1 MGKKKSSRIAVILIA
16 ALLISQF
23 NVVSYGAETGSFGG
37 DRYADE
43 DGSVS
48 EPVIHFTVPPKAAE
62 PVPEAPD
69 YHDVF
74 STPVF
79 TPTQIPTPFQNVNP
93 TPVPSAPVYKDPTP
107 TIIPMPGNITEPASD
122 PESEPAAGTEPS
134 PAPTPVVTITPV
146 PTPSP
151 LPADK
156 PGPEEGSENNEPDET
171 EGIPEG
177 IPERIRE
184 LIREGRARVA
194 EANTVSDDSIEPENT
209 VSGPK
214 EDDSVLSAD
223 EIRADK
229 AVAVTGVEIHPHGTL
244 DMGITKETNFIAT
257 CTINPD
263 NATNKSVRW
272 SSGNTSVATV
282 EQNGKV
288 NFIGEGKVTITV
300 TTVDGGYKDSFT
312 VWVTFMKP
320 KAVSLSPRKLE
331 LYEEETGYINA
342 IVEPDNLLDEYK
354 KVTWTLPNTT
364 FADLSSSGTKCTVK
378 AKKLNGVN
386 EGKFTVSVKTVNGGF
401 TDTCEVTV
409 KKKIRVT
416 SVEVKQA
423 QGKNEIY
430 VGEPVDLKAIVNPDG
445 AYNKLVSWTYSS
457 ADGGAVNIK
466 YPTTNGGDPQTI
478 TGTKPGNVTIK
489 AENTDSGKSGTYNIK
504 VIPVP
509 VDSMELN
516 PDHLEIVKGGENGR
530 INITLSSTTGYTPT
544 NKKVKWTCSDGTKVQ
559 LLSNETNATSAYI
572 SIKGIEVTDTDVTIT
587 ATSDYD
593 KNLKRT
599 CLVKVKAPTAVTGF
613 EINPESLELE
623 AGDTTTKETVTA
635 TITPPEA
642 TNQTVTWQI
651 VEGGTSAQIYGTTVG
666 KTCLVRA
673 GSESGNAILR
683 ATLVDGDK
691 TYTKDCQITVVPRK
705 VKGITL
711 NPHVINMDEDVP
723 SSLTQNLTASITP
736 TNAANKNVIWT
747 IDDESVISLSGDGLT
762 RTVNGLKPGTARVTV
777 TTEDGGFSDTTTV
790 NIKKKTIPLQDLVIT
805 PESWVVKTG
814 KSFELHW
821 ELVPPD
827 ADHDSITLSGN
838 DPGIATFEKT
848 GENDAIVTGVSVG
861 DTQITVTARN
871 GDVTYSKTCYITVEW
886 INVTSVSLSCDE
898 IFMVE
903 GETRKLDS
911 TVFPANAED
920 TSVSWNSAD
929 HSIATVDQSGLV
941 TAVSEG
947 TTVVT
952 VVSNDGGHKAVCA
965 VHVRRPGVDVEDI
978 TVTPSENTIN
988 IGDAFTVTAHVTPD
1002 DATDKTII
1010 WKSNNPAVAV
1020 VRGEGLSVNAVGMA
1034 AGSAVISATASNGK
1048 TAFCIVNV
1056 EKGITHVTD
1065 ILIPMFE
1072 TIYVGQSASIV
1083 ATIIPDDADDKT
1095 IIWTSEDE
1103 DIVSVNSAGRI
1114 TGIKEG
1120 KGTVV
1125 AKTAD
1130 GGYEARC
1137 LVSVINPKPDPGIY
1151 KLYIA
1156 DERKDAYHPEM
1167 VRGMVESLAGDR
1179 YLVIFDSD
1187 GAGIKPLIKGDS
1199 TLEYTQAL
1207 FYDMWI
1213 TDIKG
1218 YPKNDF
1224 VRCTV
1229 RIPLPPAMDIHKGTV
1244 RVVSKRGDAL
1254 DKTIPSSVGEEGG
1267 VAYVSF
1273 TAEHFTEYAILYKK
1287 SPEEKPGTKIV
1298 YRDVPVIQYVPVKEK
1313 PKKEPAKEV
1322 KSATP
1327 QPTPTPT
1334 PTPVPAQ
1341 PVIIPRILDSVPKTG
1356 DRNR

>member
-93 TPVPSAPVYKDPTP
+93 TPVPSAPVFKDPTQ
-107 TIIPMPGNITEPASD
+107 TIGPFPGNSNEPEAD

-134 PAPTPVVTITPV
+134 PAPTPVVTITPI

-156 PGPEEGSENNEPDET
+156 PGPEEESADNEPEEM

-229 AVAVTGVEIHPHGTL
+229 GATITGIQLEGSLITIHPKDKIQINVTL
-244 DMGITKETNFIAT
+244 SPSGAS
-257 CTINPD
+257 
-263 NATNKSVRW
+263 KSDLSW
-272 SSGNTSVATV
+272 TSTNTSVATV
-282 EQNGKV
+282 DSNGWITGGSLGETTIIVRSTNSSVSAQCKIIVAEQLPEKINLNPSSLLILYLGKP
-288 NFIGEGKVTITV
+288 GEN
-300 TTVDGGYKDSFT
+300 
-312 VWVTFMKP
+312 P
-320 KAVSLSPRKLE
+320 K
-331 LYEEETGYINA
+331 
-342 IVEPDNLLDEYK
+342 
-354 KVTWTLPNTT
+354 
-364 FADLSSSGTKCTVK
+364 TVK
-378 AKKLNGVN
+378 ATIQPTGVKQEYRKLIWEIADPSVASKSDSGGESCTVTGLKVGTTKLRVKAEANPVN
-386 EGKFTVSVKTVNGGF
+386 CKAEITVDVRQWVDVSKVTVSPKEVTINVGETYDDLTADVQPPTASEQSVTWSSNKTSVATVNRYSG
-401 TDTCEVTV
+401 
-409 KKKIRVT
+409 RVT
-416 SVEVKQA
+416 GVAE
-423 QGKNEIY
+423 G
-430 VGEPVDLKAIVNPDG
+430 DAI
-445 AYNKLVSWTYSS
+445 
-457 ADGGAVNIK
+457 
-466 YPTTNGGDPQTI
+466 
-478 TGTKPGNVTIK
+478 
-489 AENTDSGKSGTYNIK
+489 
-504 VIPVP
+504 
-509 VDSMELN
+509 
-516 PDHLEIVKGGENGR
+516 
-530 INITLSSTTGYTPT
+530 
-544 NKKVKWTCSDGTKVQ
+544 
-559 LLSNETNATSAYI
+559 
-572 SIKGIEVTDTDVTIT
+572 IT
-587 ATSDYD
+587 ATSDSSQTPKPSD
-593 KNLKRT
+593 TCIVHVKKVPVDNITVNPTTLRVTETKTGTFSVTITPQNATNKGFTVKSADESIATVSTTSASIPSGSTSRT
-599 CLVKVKAPTAVTGF
+599 ITVTGVKSRPEPVDITVTADDGGGSKTAVCHVYVDPPVPVT
-613 EINPESLELE
+613 ELNVTPAE
-623 AGDTTTKETVTA
+623 KTVIVGNSELISGAVNADATNKNMTWTVSDPSIAKITSSTYTSCYVEGLKKGTTKVIATSDGNPAITDYCLLTVIPIALNVNLDKTSLTLEEEQEGSLSATITPAGVAYKEIRWSIDDPSVATISGNGLSCKITALPTDVPSRTA
-635 TITPPEA
+635 TITA
-642 TNQTVTWQI
+642 TVVSADEDPTEYSSTCLLTVT
-651 VEGGTSAQIYGTTVG
+651 
-666 KTCLVRA
+666 
-673 GSESGNAILR
+673 
-683 ATLVDGDK
+683 
-691 TYTKDCQITVVPRK
+691 RK
-705 VKGITL
+705 P
-711 NPHVINMDEDVP
+711 N
-723 SSLTQNLTASITP
+723 
-736 TNAANKNVIWT
+736 
-747 IDDESVISLSGDGLT
+747 
-762 RTVNGLKPGTARVTV
+762 
-777 TTEDGGFSDTTTV
+777 
-790 NIKKKTIPLQDLVIT
+790 PLQDLIIS
-805 PESWVVKTG
+805 PERQTVKTG
-814 KSFELHW
+814 KSFPLQW
-821 ELVPPD
+821 ELVPSD
-827 ADHDSITLSGN
+827 ADHDSITISSN
-838 DPGIATFEKT
+838 DPGIASVEKT
-848 GENDAIVTGVSVG
+848 GENEAQVNGVSVG
-861 DTQITVTARN
+861 DTQITVTAKN
-871 GDVTYSKTCYITVEW
+871 GDITYSKTCFVTVEW

-903 GETRKLDS
+903 GETRKLDA

-947 TTVVT
+947 TTIVT
-952 VVSNDGGHKAVCA
+952 VVTNDGGHKAVCA
-965 VHVRRPGVDVEDI
+965 VHVRRPGIDVEGI

-988 IGDAFTVTAHVTPD
+988 IGDVFTVTAHVTPD

-1056 EKGITHVTD
+1056 EKGLTHVTD

-1083 ATIIPDDADDKT
+1083 ATITPDDADDKT
-1095 IIWTSEDE
+1095 VIWTSEDE
-1103 DIVSVNSAGRI
+1103 DIVSVNSSGRI

-1125 AKTAD
+1125 ARTAD

-1156 DERKDAYHPEM
+1156 DERKDAFHPEM

-1187 GAGIKPLIKGDS
+1187 GAGIKPLITGDS

-1254 DKTIPSSVGEEGG
+1254 DKTIPSSVGEEAG

-1287 SPEEKPGTKIV
+1287 SPEEKPETKIV

>member
-1 MGKKKSSRIAVILIA
+1 
-16 ALLISQF
+16 
-23 NVVSYGAETGSFGG
+23 
-37 DRYADE
+37 
-43 DGSVS
+43 
-48 EPVIHFTVPPKAAE
+48 
-62 PVPEAPD
+62 
-69 YHDVF
+69 
-74 STPVF
+74 
-79 TPTQIPTPFQNVNP
+79 
-93 TPVPSAPVYKDPTP
+93 
-107 TIIPMPGNITEPASD
+107 
-122 PESEPAAGTEPS
+122 
-134 PAPTPVVTITPV
+134 
-146 PTPSP
+146 
-151 LPADK
+151 
-156 PGPEEGSENNEPDET
+156 
-171 EGIPEG
+171 
-177 IPERIRE
+177 
-184 LIREGRARVA
+184 
-194 EANTVSDDSIEPENT
+194 
-209 VSGPK
+209 
-214 EDDSVLSAD
+214 
-223 EIRADK
+223 
-229 AVAVTGVEIHPHGTL
+229 
-244 DMGITKETNFIAT
+244 
-257 CTINPD
+257 
-263 NATNKSVRW
+263 
-272 SSGNTSVATV
+272 
-282 EQNGKV
+282 
-288 NFIGEGKVTITV
+288 
-300 TTVDGGYKDSFT
+300 
-312 VWVTFMKP
+312 
-320 KAVSLSPRKLE
+320 
-331 LYEEETGYINA
+331 
-342 IVEPDNLLDEYK
+342 
-354 KVTWTLPNTT
+354 
-364 FADLSSSGTKCTVK
+364 
-378 AKKLNGVN
+378 
-386 EGKFTVSVKTVNGGF
+386 
-401 TDTCEVTV
+401 
-409 KKKIRVT
+409 
-416 SVEVKQA
+416 
-423 QGKNEIY
+423 
-430 VGEPVDLKAIVNPDG
+430 
-445 AYNKLVSWTYSS
+445 
-457 ADGGAVNIK
+457 
-466 YPTTNGGDPQTI
+466 
-478 TGTKPGNVTIK
+478 
-489 AENTDSGKSGTYNIK
+489 
-504 VIPVP
+504 
-509 VDSMELN
+509 
-516 PDHLEIVKGGENGR
+516 
-530 INITLSSTTGYTPT
+530 
-544 NKKVKWTCSDGTKVQ
+544 
-559 LLSNETNATSAYI
+559 
-572 SIKGIEVTDTDVTIT
+572 
-587 ATSDYD
+587 
-593 KNLKRT
+593 
-599 CLVKVKAPTAVTGF
+599 
-613 EINPESLELE
+613 
-623 AGDTTTKETVTA
+623 
-635 TITPPEA
+635 
-642 TNQTVTWQI
+642 
-651 VEGGTSAQIYGTTVG
+651 
-666 KTCLVRA
+666 
-673 GSESGNAILR
+673 
-683 ATLVDGDK
+683 
-691 TYTKDCQITVVPRK
+691 
-705 VKGITL
+705 
-711 NPHVINMDEDVP
+711 
-723 SSLTQNLTASITP
+723 
-736 TNAANKNVIWT
+736 
-747 IDDESVISLSGDGLT
+747 
-762 RTVNGLKPGTARVTV
+762 
-777 TTEDGGFSDTTTV
+777 
-790 NIKKKTIPLQDLVIT
+790 
-805 PESWVVKTG
+805 
-814 KSFELHW
+814 
-821 ELVPPD
+821 
-827 ADHDSITLSGN
+827 
-838 DPGIATFEKT
+838 
-848 GENDAIVTGVSVG
+848 
-861 DTQITVTARN
+861 
-871 GDVTYSKTCYITVEW
+871 
-886 INVTSVSLSCDE
+886 VTSVSLSCDE

-903 GETRKLDS
+903 GETRKLDA

-947 TTVVT
+947 TTIVT
-952 VVSNDGGHKAVCA
+952 VVTNDGGHKAVCA
-965 VHVRRPGVDVEDI
+965 VHVRRPGIDVEGI

-1002 DATDKTII
+1002 DATDKTVI
-1010 WKSNNPAVAV
+1010 WKSNNPAVAI

-1187 GAGIKPLIKGDS
+1187 GSGIKPLIKGDS

-1327 QPTPTPT
+1327 LPTPA